1 MRILAGLF
9 VIPVIFGQVDPKSQV
24 DPKALLRQSVQNY
37 NHTWRA
43 GMALAY
49 TTTDVT
55 ESSGEKDVTVT
66 EVIPIAG
73 TPYDRV
79 VVKEGQKL
87 KGEDA
92 TREQQ
97 KFEKTCRDREKESP
111 SERAARL
118 RKFESQHAFANDV
131 PNAYDAKLVGEEIV
145 AGRPAWILELTPR
158 ADFHPSNMR
167 SAMLR
172 HIGARLWIDKQDVQ
186 WVKAQ
191 AHVLDTISIGWVM
204 ARIGPGANIT
214 YEQTRVAEG
223 LWMPKKI
230 CVEGVA
236 KIFLV
241 HDKDLTET
249 ITFTGYH
256 RPEPAVLSAGAPA
269 THGAYSER

>member
-9 VIPVIFGQVDPKSQV
+9 VIPLVFGQVDPKTQV
-24 DPKALLRQSVQNY
+24 DPKVLLRQSVDNY
-37 NHTWRA
+37 NRTWRA

-49 TTTDVT
+49 TATDVT
-55 ESSGEKDVTVT
+55 ESGGDKDVTVT
-66 EVIPIAG
+66 EVIPVAG

-79 VVKEGQKL
+79 VVKGGQKL

-92 TREQQ
+92 AREEQ
-97 KFEKTCRDREKESP
+97 KFEKTCREREKESP
-111 SERAARL
+111 AERAARL
-118 RKFESQHAFANDV
+118 RKIESQHAFANEV
-131 PNAYDAKLVGEEIV
+131 PNAYDAKLVGEDTID
-145 AGRPAWILELTPR
+145 GRPAWILQLTPR
-158 ADFHPSNMR
+158 ADFHPVNMR
-167 SAMLR
+167 AAMLK

-191 AHVLDTISIGWVM
+191 AHVIDTISIGWVM

-214 YEQTRVAEG
+214 FEQTRVADS

-230 CVEGVA
+230 CIAGDA

-249 ITFTGYH
+249 VTFTGYH
-256 RPEPAVLSAGAPA
+256 RPEPAVLSASGPA
-269 THGAYSER
+269 ARRAYSDR